1 MEIKHKDGTFQV
13 NLIDYGT
20 KDWQS
25 VDKVF
30 VIDGFRYKFPIHRPS
45 DRLDFNKELEDL
57 LREAPTSKMNFRI
70 DTLIHR
76 FVVKELLDTNIH
88 QQNVEQSK
96 ELQSN
101 GININIVSEINRV

>member
-20 KDWQS
+20 KDCQH

-30 VIDGFRYKFPIHRPS
+30 VIDGFRYKFPIHSPS
-45 DRLDFNKELEDL
+45 DKLDFNKELEDL
-57 LREAPTSKMNFRI
+57 LSEAPTSKMNFRI

-88 QQNVEQSK
+88 QENVEQSK
-96 ELQSN
+96 EL
-101 GININIVSEINRV
+101 NINVVSIIDRFNSI

>member
-1 MEIKHKDGTFQV
+1 MEIKHKDGTFEV

-20 KDWQS
+20 KDCQS
-25 VDKVF
+25 VDRIF

-45 DRLDFNKELEDL
+45 DKLDFNKELKDL
-57 LREAPTSKMNFRI
+57 LSEAPTSKMNFRI

-88 QQNVEQSK
+88 QENVKQSK
-96 ELQSN
+96 GKNL
-101 GININIVSEINRV
+101 NILSIIDRV

>member
-20 KDWQS
+20 KDCQD

-45 DRLDFNKELEDL
+45 DKLDFNKELEDL
-57 LREAPTSKMNFRI
+57 LSEAPTSKMNFRI

-88 QQNVEQSK
+88 QENVEQSK
-96 ELQSN
+96 EL
-101 GININIVSEINRV
+101 NINVVSIIDRFNSI

>member
-1 MEIKHKDGTFQV
+1 MEIKHKDGTFEV

-20 KDWQS
+20 KDCQS

-45 DRLDFNKELEDL
+45 DRLDFNKELKDL
-57 LREAPTSKMNFRI
+57 LSEAPSSKMNFRI

-76 FVVKELLDTNIH
+76 FVVKELLDTRIH
-88 QQNVEQSK
+88 QQTVEQSK
-96 ELQSN
+96 GL
-101 GININIVSEINRV
+101 NINIVSEINRV

>member
-20 KDWQS
+20 KDCQS
-25 VDKVF
+25 VDRIF

-45 DRLDFNKELEDL
+45 DRLDFNKELKDL
-57 LREAPTSKMNFRI
+57 LSEAPSSKMNFRI

-76 FVVKELLDTNIH
+76 FVVKELLDTRIH
-88 QQNVEQSK
+88 QQTVEQSK
-96 ELQSN
+96 GL
-101 GININIVSEINRV
+101 NINIVSEINRV

>member
-20 KDWQS
+20 KDCQD

-30 VIDGFRYKFPIHRPS
+30 IIDGFRYKFPIHRPS
-45 DRLDFNKELEDL
+45 DKLDFNKELEDL
-57 LREAPTSKMNFRI
+57 LSEAPTSKMNFRI

-88 QQNVEQSK
+88 QENVEQSK
-96 ELQSN
+96 EL
-101 GININIVSEINRV
+101 NINVVSIIDRFNSL

>member
-20 KDWQS
+20 KDCQS

-45 DRLDFNKELEDL
+45 DRLDFNKD
-57 LREAPTSKMNFRI
+57 KN
-70 DTLIHR
+70 
-76 FVVKELLDTNIH
+76 NIF
-88 QQNVEQSK
+88 NS
-96 ELQSN
+96 L
-101 GININIVSEINRV
+101 

>member
-1 MEIKHKDGTFQV
+1 MEIKHKDGTFEV

-20 KDWQS
+20 KDCQS
-25 VDKVF
+25 VDRIF

-45 DRLDFNKELEDL
+45 DRLDFNKELKDL
-57 LREAPTSKMNFRI
+57 LSEAPSSKMNFRI

-88 QQNVEQSK
+88 QQTVEQYK
-96 ELQSN
+96 GL
-101 GININIVSEINRV
+101 NINIVSEINRV

>member
-20 KDWQS
+20 KDCQS

-45 DRLDFNKELEDL
+45 DRLDFNKELKDL
-57 LREAPTSKMNFRI
+57 LSETPSSKMNFRI

-88 QQNVEQSK
+88 QQTVEQYK
-96 ELQSN
+96 GL
-101 GININIVSEINRV
+101 NINIVSEINRV

>member
-20 KDWQS
+20 KDCQD

-30 VIDGFRYKFPIHRPS
+30 IIDGFRYKFPIHRPS
-45 DRLDFNKELEDL
+45 DKLDFNKELKDL
-57 LREAPTSKMNFRI
+57 LSEAPTSKINFRI

-88 QQNVEQSK
+88 QENVEQSK
-96 ELQSN
+96 EL
-101 GININIVSEINRV
+101 NINVVSIIDRFNSI

>member
-20 KDWQS
+20 KDCQS
-25 VDKVF
+25 VDRIF

-45 DRLDFNKELEDL
+45 DRLDFNKELKDL
-57 LREAPTSKMNFRI
+57 LSEAPSSKMNFRI

-76 FVVKELLDTNIH
+76 FVVKELLDTRIH
-88 QQNVEQSK
+88 QQTVEQSK
-96 ELQSN
+96 GL
-101 GININIVSEINRV
+101 NINVVSEINRV

>member
-1 MEIKHKDGTFQV
+1 MEIKYKDDTFQV

-20 KDWQS
+20 KDCQE
-25 VDKVF
+25 VNRIF

-70 DTLIHR
+70 DSLIHR
-76 FVVKELLDTNIH
+76 FVVKELLDSGIH
-88 QQNVEQSK
+88 KQTVEQSK
-96 ELQSN
+96 GL
-101 GININIVSEINRV
+101 NINSLTIIDRV

>member
-1 MEIKHKDGTFQV
+1 MEIKHKDGTFEV

-20 KDWQS
+20 KDCQS
-25 VDKVF
+25 VDRIF

-57 LREAPTSKMNFRI
+57 LSEAPSSKMNFRI

-76 FVVKELLDTNIH
+76 FVVKELLDTRIH
-88 QQNVEQSK
+88 QEIVKQSK
-96 ELQSN
+96 GL
-101 GININIVSEINRV
+101 NINIVSEINRV

>member
-20 KDWQS
+20 KDCQD

-30 VIDGFRYKFPIHRPS
+30 IIDGFRYKFPIHRPS
-45 DRLDFNKELEDL
+45 DKLDFNKELKDL
-57 LREAPTSKMNFRI
+57 LSEAPTSKMNFRI

-76 FVVKELLDTNIH
+76 FVVKEL
-88 QQNVEQSK
+88 
-96 ELQSN
+96 
-101 GININIVSEINRV
+101 